1 MSKKEEV
8 TSSITPAQK
17 QALLAHFNEIYECK
31 ELTDHEYNMIYLAWM
46 WAKGIVR
53 PDEMGMSYFDQE
65 EAGVDL
71 FDYELTIEVDPSGGV
86 NLDILHDYYKV
97 DKIID
102 LMGW

>member
-1 MSKKEEV
+1 MNKKQEV
-8 TSSITPAQK
+8 ISSITPAQK
-17 QALLAHFNEIYECK
+17 RALLAHFNEIYECK

-46 WAKGIVR
+46 WAKGIVYTN
-53 PDEMGMSYFDQE
+53 EMGFSDFDPE
-65 EAGVDL
+65 KAGVDL

-102 LMGW
+102 LMDW